1 MIITVVAGIRP
12 GQALAVIA
20 VQAFIPTAYDARAVH
35 TRLTAV
41 RVAAGP
47 LTAKFTRVAVTHYAI
62 TAAVA
67 LLA

>member
-20 VQAFIPTAYDARAVH
+20 IQAFIPAAYDARAVNA
-35 TRLTAV
+35 RLAAV
-41 RVAAGP
+41 HVAAGP